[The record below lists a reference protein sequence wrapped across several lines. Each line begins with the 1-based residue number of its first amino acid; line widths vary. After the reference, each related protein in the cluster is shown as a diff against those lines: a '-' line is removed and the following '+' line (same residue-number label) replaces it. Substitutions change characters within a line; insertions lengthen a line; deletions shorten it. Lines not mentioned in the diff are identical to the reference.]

1 MTNTAPKQQAQ
12 KTTAPKQQAQK
23 TCEFGS
29 HGANEIHH
37 HDSWGGLVKCLGSE
51 RDCSWCGSYIRYQK

>member
-1 MTNTAPKQQAQ
+1 MTN
-12 KTTAPKQQAQK
+12 TAPKQQAQK

-37 HDSWGGLVKCLGSE
+37 HDAWGGLVKCLGSE
-51 RDCSWCGSYIRYQK
+51 RDCSWCGSYPRYQK